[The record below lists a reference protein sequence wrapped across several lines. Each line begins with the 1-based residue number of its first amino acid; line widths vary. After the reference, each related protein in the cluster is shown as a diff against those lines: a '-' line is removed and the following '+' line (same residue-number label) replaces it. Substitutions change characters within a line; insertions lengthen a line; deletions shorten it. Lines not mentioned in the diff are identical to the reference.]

1 MTEDRTFRLRQTL
14 NIIFMILAVAGII
27 IYFTVGDFWGKA
39 VIMLAVVVKMAET
52 CFCLIKR

>member
-27 IYFTVGDFWGKA
+27 IYFAVGDFWGKA

-52 CFCLIKR
+52 CFRLIKR